1 MKIISIP
8 AVLLAVSMAAAFS
21 GCEQK
26 SCSVNDIQPTESS
39 STEDLNTTTMSQEDA
54 ADSLSSMFS
63 EASEW
68 MDKNYDTYATDDGVF
83 TFRIN
88 KAHGLTQY
96 EAPDT
101 KATEFVFTYTD
112 TTEEDAVISADMGI
126 SHFTDTNHTLE
137 EFVEFELQ
145 SLGLDDKAAAVIYID
160 SLGNHAAVI
169 KNIDNSLA
177 EKVIIVQGGE
187 EDDFIFFLEMKN
199 EEHQL
204 SDEDIENIIRLVEY
218 NKKEK

>member
-8 AVLLAVSMAAAFS
+8 TVLLAVSMAAAFS

-26 SCSVNDIQPTESS
+26 NNSVNDIQPTKSS
-39 STEDLNTTTMSQEDA
+39 STEVQDTTTMSQEDA
-54 ADSLSSMFS
+54 ADSLSSMFA
-63 EASEW
+63 EAGEW
-68 MDKNYDTYATDDGVF
+68 LDENYDTYETDDGVF

-112 TTEEDAVISADMGI
+112 TTDEDAVISVDMGI
-126 SHFTDTNHTLE
+126 SHFTDTNHTLD

-145 SLGLDDKAAAVIYID
+145 SLGLDDKSDAVSYID

-177 EKVIIVQGGE
+177 EKVIIVQDGE

-204 SDEDIENIIRLVEY
+204 SDDDIESIIRLVEY

>member
-1 MKIISIP
+1 MKIISMT
-8 AVLLAVSMAAAFS
+8 AVLLAVSMAAFS

-26 SCSVNDIQPTESS
+26 NSSVNDIQ
-39 STEDLNTTTMSQEDA
+39 STEVQDTTTISREEA
-54 ADSLSSMFS
+54 EDSLSSMFA

-68 MDKNYDTYATDDGVF
+68 LDENYDTYETDDGVF

-88 KAHGLTQY
+88 KSHGLTQY

-112 TTEEDAVISADMGI
+112 NTDEDAVISADMGI

-145 SLGLDDKAAAVIYID
+145 SLGLDDKTDAVTYID

-169 KNIDNSLA
+169 KDKNNSLA

-187 EDDFIFFLEMKN
+187 GDDFIFFLEMKN
-199 EEHQL
+199 EEHKL
-204 SDEDIENIIRLVEY
+204 SDEDIESIIRLVEY
-218 NKKEK
+218 NKKEN